1 MVNFDKFQIAI
12 LSIIQFAAQNWN
24 SEDWVCNFITKIF
37 YPTKLCL
44 VAKHYS
50 SAVLFVNKQKEEVMT
65 ELGAPATLSY
75 FSSPGLRGCDVM
87 RLARGRVLHL
97 PRHFLMA

>member
-1 MVNFDKFQIAI
+1 MGDVVMTILVLGLTTVAI
-12 LSIIQFAAQNWN
+12 
-24 SEDWVCNFITKIF
+24 IF

>member
-1 MVNFDKFQIAI
+1 MYLLTVDCPHDLLQVPPDGGEADCPV
-12 LSIIQFAAQNWN
+12 ARGGGDHHRAVTRAQVTC
-24 SEDWVCNFITKIF
+24 SGYYKF

-65 ELGAPATLSY
+65 ELGAPATLS
-75 FSSPGLRGCDVM
+75 SSPGLRGRDE
-87 RLARGRVLHL
+87 
-97 PRHFLMA
+97 RHP